1 MEYVL
6 DTAHQEDFSSDFS
19 DNKKNNFFDV
29 KYVYVFCPET
39 DYGHTH
45 LKELGGLF
53 SCCFQI
59 VTYVVWANLKFTV
72 QSLKI
77 TLSF

>member
-6 DTAHQEDFSSDFS
+6 DTAHQEGFSSDFS
-19 DNKKNNFFDV
+19 DNLKKNFFDV

-45 LKELGGLF
+45 LKELGELF
-53 SCCFQI
+53 SCCF
-59 VTYVVWANLKFTV
+59 
-72 QSLKI
+72 
-77 TLSF
+77 